1 MEHSWSTVSYM
12 DIKLSINEE
21 KDSLCLNDLDNV
33 AYAEHLLFSP
43 QGLAFWYVLGRGCLH
58 DHFLLE
64 TLGDEFLMSFPGR
77 HYFPSAVT
85 TCSGRN

>member
-21 KDSLCLNDLDNV
+21 KDSLCLNDLDDV

-43 QGLAFWYVLGRGCLH
+43 RVW
-58 DHFLLE
+58 HF
-64 TLGDEFLMSFPGR
+64 DM
-77 HYFPSAVT
+77 
-85 TCSGRN
+85 C